1 MTEGEGERKGA
12 SGVSRLRREQV
23 REARGC
29 RERCA
34 QNTKEKEQGKN
45 VPHL

>member
-1 MTEGEGERKGA
+1 MEGGGERKGA
-12 SGVSRLRREQV
+12 SGALFEEGAR

-34 QNTKEKEQGKN
+34 QKAKEKEQGKSI
-45 VPHL
+45 PHL